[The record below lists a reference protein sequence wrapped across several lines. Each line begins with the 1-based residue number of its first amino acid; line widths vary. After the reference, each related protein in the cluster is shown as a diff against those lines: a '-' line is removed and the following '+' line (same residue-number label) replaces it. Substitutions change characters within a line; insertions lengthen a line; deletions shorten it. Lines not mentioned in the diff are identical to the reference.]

1 MTSSSI
7 AFAGQNPTA
16 PLAVNHFSLTIL
28 FNKALASSYNL
39 LATSPTFSSVK
50 MAGKLPCNSQ
60 AIKNGFQSM
69 YSTSTDKSSIT
80 MALFPV
86 KLGAVTWKAL
96 QSIGALFFNASVYA
110 RDCFVVFLLSKSN
123 FKAV

>member
-1 MTSSSI
+1 
-7 AFAGQNPTA
+7 
-16 PLAVNHFSLTIL
+16 
-28 FNKALASSYNL
+28 
-39 LATSPTFSSVK
+39 
-50 MAGKLPCNSQ
+50 
-60 AIKNGFQSM
+60 M

-86 KLGAVTWKAL
+86 KLGAVTWNAL
-96 QSIGALFFNASVYA
+96 QSMGALFFNASVYA